1 MTSLTL
7 LLVAFVLV
15 TSVISG
21 LATRHSSS
29 TTSDNPAEPN
39 ITETGQYRI
48 ESGSG
53 LEEHLNQTEE
63 GGFQLS
69 QGGGGAEVQMSKEV
83 TEGESGETIEE
94 SELTEKQWV
103 DHTISSESY
112 REPEP
117 SPIMENGGYK
127 GDEK

>member
-29 TTSDNPAEPN
+29 TTSDNPAESN
-39 ITETGQYRI
+39 ITETGQYQI

-53 LEEHLNQTEE
+53 LEEPLNQTEE

-69 QGGGGAEVQMSKEV
+69 QEGGGAEVQMSEEV
-83 TEGESGETIEE
+83 TEGESGEKIEE
-94 SELTEKQWV
+94 SELIEKQWV
-103 DHTISSESY
+103 DETESY
-112 REPEP
+112 QEPEP
-117 SPIMENGGYK
+117 PSTMENEGYK

>member
-29 TTSDNPAEPN
+29 TTSDNPAQPN
-39 ITETGQYRI
+39 ITETGQYQI
-48 ESGSG
+48 QSGSG
-53 LEEHLNQTEE
+53 LEEPLNQTEE

-69 QGGGGAEVQMSKEV
+69 QEGGGAEVQMSNEV
-83 TEGESGETIEE
+83 TEGESGEKIEE
-94 SELTEKQWV
+94 SELIEKQWV
-103 DHTISSESY
+103 DETESY
-112 REPEP
+112 QE
-117 SPIMENGGYK
+117 PIMENEG
-127 GDEK
+127 